1 MFERIMVAIDESD
14 PATPAI
20 AVGAELARVLGACL
34 ALVHVVDPAP
44 AANLEAGLP
53 AGELLDEVRQT
64 DSELLRAV
72 RAQFSADLAPET
84 FLREGRPAQEIL
96 TAAQEW
102 GAQLIV
108 IGARHH
114 SRLGHLLWRDTAEA
128 LVHEAT
134 CAVLTVPAAG
144 ASA

>member
-1 MFERIMVAIDESD
+1 MFERIMVAIDEAD

-20 AVGAELARVLGACL
+20 DAGAELARVLGARL
-34 ALVHVVDPAP
+34 ALVHIVDPAA
-44 AANLEAGLP
+44 AANPEAGLP
-53 AGELLDEVRQT
+53 AGELLEEARRT
-64 DSELLRAV
+64 DSELLRTV
-72 RAQFSADLAPET
+72 RAQLAPDLVPET
-84 FLREGRPAQEIL
+84 FLREGRPAREIL
-96 TAAQEW
+96 AAARDW

-128 LVHEAT
+128 LVHEAA
-134 CAVLTVPAAG
+134 CAILTVPAAG

>member
-1 MFERIMVAIDESD
+1 MFERIMVAIDEDD

-20 AVGAELARVLGACL
+20 RVGAELARVLGARL
-34 ALVHVVDPAP
+34 ALVHIVDPAP
-44 AANLEAGLP
+44 AANPEAGLP
-53 AGELLDEVRQT
+53 ASELLEEVRRT
-64 DSELLRAV
+64 DSELLRAA
-72 RAQFSADLAPET
+72 RSELGPDLAPET

-96 TAAQEW
+96 AAAREW

-128 LVHEAT
+128 LVHEAV